1 MIAYLNGTVESLE
14 SDNVVIDVNGIGY
27 NVMISGSTADKMPGI
42 GSTVKIYTYT
52 CVREDA
58 FNLFGFLSRD
68 ELNFFKMLISVSGI
82 GPKGGL
88 AILSV
93 MTPDDLRFAILAGD
107 AKAISRAP
115 GIGKKTAE
123 RLVLEL
129 HDKISSDD
137 IVSGKI
143 TDDAAMGNAAEAS
156 GNSRDEAVAA
166 LVALGYGSSD
176 ALRAVR
182 KAMADR
188 PEISDDTEAILKSA
202 LKELF

>member
-143 TDDAAMGNAAEAS
+143 GDGSVMGNAAEAS

>member
-143 TDDAAMGNAAEAS
+143 GDGSVMGNAAEAS

-188 PEISDDTEAILKSA
+188 PKISDDTEAILKSA

>member
-143 TDDAAMGNAAEAS
+143 GDGSVMGNAAEAS
-156 GNSRDEAVAA
+156 GNS
-166 LVALGYGSSD
+166 
-176 ALRAVR
+176 
-182 KAMADR
+182 
-188 PEISDDTEAILKSA
+188 
-202 LKELF
+202 

>member
-1 MIAYLNGTVESLE
+1 MIAYLNGTLESLE

-143 TDDAAMGNAAEAS
+143 SDDAAMGNAAEVS
-156 GNSRDEAVAA
+156 GNCRDEAVAA